1 MACGTGMPT
10 FMHGRVMSFFHGVT
24 ISLLKE
30 TILAGT
36 ATTEELM
43 VVMKICKFSTNCT
56 VLYIYHAGAWRY
68 SHMHY

>member
-10 FMHGRVMSFFHGVT
+10 FMHGSVMSFFHGVT

-36 ATTEELM
+36 ATTEELL
-43 VVMKICKFSTNCT
+43 VVMKIHKDSTICT
-56 VLYIYHAGAWRY
+56 ILYIHHIGAWRF
-68 SHMHY
+68 SHMQY